1 MMFSG
6 RLARPVF
13 AVFVTFLNWKSTR
26 HHEHF
31 NILKFLKIWE
41 IVFLF
46 LLWFDFTLVTELTP
60 CSWPWCHECPHCSS
74 SGVGLVY
81 FLSTVPVHLSSGWG
95 SYRGFFLG
103 NPRIDDGYFPKSG
116 RTTRKKKVQFILYY
130 SINENTSIPTA
141 GAWIHFTSG
150 NFRWRFTKKWQ
161 FLGKLGVYWG
171 ERAAAQWLLEF
182 WGYTHCCFSLKA
194 YVKFYLSY
202 LPPYGS
208 HFEL

>member
-1 MMFSG
+1 MMCSG
-6 RLARPVF
+6 RLPRPVF

-46 LLWFDFTLVTELTP
+46 LLCFDFTLVTELTP
-60 CSWPWCHECPHCSS
+60 YSWPYAWCHECLQCSS
-74 SGVGLVY
+74 WGVGLVY
-81 FLSTVPVHLSSGWG
+81 FLSTVPVHLFSGCG

-103 NPRIDDGYFPKSG
+103 NPRIGEGLFTKSG
-116 RTTRKKKVQFILYY
+116 RTMRKKKVQFILYY

-182 WGYTHCCFSLKA
+182 WGYTHRCFS
-194 YVKFYLSY
+194 
-202 LPPYGS
+202 
-208 HFEL
+208 FESLC